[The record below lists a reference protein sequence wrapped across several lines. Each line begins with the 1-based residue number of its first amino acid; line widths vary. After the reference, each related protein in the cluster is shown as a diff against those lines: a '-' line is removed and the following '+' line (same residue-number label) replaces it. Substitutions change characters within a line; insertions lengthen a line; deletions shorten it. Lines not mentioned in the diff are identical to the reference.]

1 MSSVL
6 YNFDDYQTT
15 FSKGFG
21 DKRFSSNDYMSLES
35 SWVQEFRENYTKSLV
50 SERSDF
56 SSSTDE
62 KSSNYYGFLSS
73 DGLGTSAKRND
84 QQYGGEQILD
94 EEYCYDTPKLVL
106 DLECCDNTIEL
117 NSDGF
122 LQHIASRRMPFRFL
136 QTSAEDSSRL
146 MSDISNLRDITMT
159 TDKYTNQLKSAHYW
173 ELVKNNLNHSEE
185 MSVLLVTT
193 DLPWKLRRFLDLKG
207 HFVHDICQ
215 THTPG
220 VLAVLFKN
228 HVIAKRSFVR
238 QKEFCVKMVPYCW
251 YKGNW
256 FKNPSPK
263 FHVMFRIT
271 RRLTVKSGKSIMQT
285 KVGDLLMSDAKSGR
299 GCTIWADQLKGQRL
313 RVVGF
318 TGKFM
323 YPDGSTVERR
333 FPPRAEERRTIG
345 WISTMC
351 HKTMKK
357 LVVRISM
364 TQIADYLY
372 NNEELALE

>member
-1 MSSVL
+1 MSNVL
-6 YNFDDYQTT
+6 FNFGDCQTT
-15 FSKGFG
+15 FSEGFS
-21 DKRFSSNDYMSLES
+21 DKRFSSNES
-35 SWVQEFRENYTKSLV
+35 MSWVSSGGRGSQEDYTKI

-62 KSSNYYGFLSS
+62 KTNYYGLMSS
-73 DGLGTSAKRND
+73 DDLGKIAKWKE
-84 QQYGGEQILD
+84 QQYGEQILD
-94 EEYCYDTPKLVL
+94 GEYCYDTPKLVL
-106 DLECCDNTIEL
+106 DLDHCDNTIEQS
-117 NSDGF
+117 SDGF
-122 LQHIASRRMPFRFL
+122 LKNMGSSRLPFRFL
-136 QTSAEDSSRL
+136 QTPAEDNNKS
-146 MSDISNLRDITMT
+146 MSDISNFRDIAVAADM
-159 TDKYTNQLKSAHYW
+159 YTNQLKSAYNW
-173 ELVKNNLNHSEE
+173 EVAKDYLKDSEE
-185 MSVLLVTT
+185 MSVLLVTV
-193 DLPWKLRRFLDLKG
+193 DFPWKLRRFLDVKG
-207 HFVHDICQ
+207 LFVQDICE

-228 HVIAKRSFVR
+228 HVIAKRAFVR

-251 YKGNW
+251 CKGNW

-271 RRLTVKSGKSIMQT
+271 RRLTVKSGKSTMQR
-285 KVGDLLMSDAKSGR
+285 KVGDLLMSDARSGR

-333 FPPRAEERRTIG
+333 FPPRAEERRVIG

-351 HKTMKK
+351 HKTMRK

-364 TQIADYLY
+364 TQIADYIY
-372 NNEELALE
+372 NSEDFALE